1 MKENITHHNKNLKN
15 IKISKKNNINQS
27 HSSFSKKKK
36 KKIQNNRIY
45 IFVKTRKIQRQMDR
59 KYF

>member
-36 KKIQNNRIY
+36 IQNNRIIY
-45 IFVKTRKIQRQMDR
+45 L
-59 KYF
+59 

>member
-1 MKENITHHNKNLKN
+1 MKENITHHNKNLNN

-36 KKIQNNRIY
+36 KKIQNNRIIY
-45 IFVKTRKIQRQMDR
+45 L
-59 KYF
+59 